1 MCYRPH
7 KMKLLSMIIE
17 LIPRSH
23 LSKKKKCDPGNLSHL
38 KNRCRIADGEIHYE
52 IE

>member
-1 MCYRPH
+1 
-7 KMKLLSMIIE
+7 MIIE

-52 IE
+52 ME